1 MSGEKKKNV
10 KNKNRGKKLN
20 LILQAESHDQ
30 QCSLKLKTSPN
41 SAQIS
46 KEIKKEMDKRNSDT
60 KPLNKKRKIP
70 L

>member
-1 MSGEKKKNV
+1 MSKTKIGEK
-10 KNKNRGKKLN
+10 RLN
-20 LILQAESHDQ
+20 PILQAESHDQ

-46 KEIKKEMDKRNSDT
+46 KEIKKEMDKSNSDT